1 MPNIKHPAAPPVG
14 HASATHNLLFILQLV
29 LYSFLWS
36 SSGSNRNVQVVG
48 EDLPYSLPFSKT
60 IFLLED
66 VDAACDVVQ
75 RRSPAARASPARK
88 ASTFGRRSA
97 SPAVEDS
104 EGSPV
109 RPGSPRPG
117 SDSDGGAVWPS
128 LVSIARDRI
137 SSSLCLA
144 APS

>member
-1 MPNIKHPAAPPVG
+1 MH
-14 HASATHNLLFILQLV
+14 LQHTTI
-29 LYSFLWS
+29 YSYCNFFRTRFWS
-36 SSGSNRNVQVVG
+36 SSGSGLNAQVVG
-48 EDLPYSLPFSKT
+48 EDLPYILPFSKT
-60 IFLLED
+60 VFLLED

-88 ASTFGRRSA
+88 ASPSGRRSA

-104 EGSPV
+104 EGSPG

-117 SDSDGGAVWPS
+117 SDSDGDAVWPS

-144 APS
+144 VQS